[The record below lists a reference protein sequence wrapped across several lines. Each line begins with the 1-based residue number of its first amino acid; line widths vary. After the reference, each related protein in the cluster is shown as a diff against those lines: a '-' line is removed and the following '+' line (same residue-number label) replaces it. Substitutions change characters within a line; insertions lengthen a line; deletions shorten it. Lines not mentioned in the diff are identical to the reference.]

1 MNLRVGSDKA
11 VSVGGRLRPSS
22 CFRFRAKGRM
32 FIMDVRSEDRVMIQ
46 KHWKDTAVFTD
57 ALYIEPWVWGE
68 IGKKVPEGELLPGEL
83 SAVTFPA
90 GCYTVR
96 SAQRVYRIYGTGC
109 FPEKETP
116 ASREETERVRKDV
129 TPIGTIGPLVP
140 AWRNELRVTH
150 EISARHNDAPEGKFT
165 YICRAAEAS
174 SGRWT
179 EHISAIYSVKES
191 KFIPDE
197 YASLL
202 VCLTFTGDSH
212 GVDTWYKL
220 DPTGKITTL
229 RLHPYD
235 SNVDKARFT

>member
-1 MNLRVGSDKA
+1 MNIKN
-11 VSVGGRLRPSS
+11 
-22 CFRFRAKGRM
+22 
-32 FIMDVRSEDRVMIQ
+32 EDRVTIRE
-46 KHWKDTAVFTD
+46 HWKRTVVFTD
-57 ALYIEPWVWGE
+57 ALHIAAWEWSE
-68 IGKKVPEGELLPGEL
+68 IGKKVPEGELLSGEL
-83 SAVTFPA
+83 SVVTFSV
-90 GCYTVR
+90 GCYTAR
-96 SAQRVYRIYGTGC
+96 SAQRVYRSCGPVYI
-109 FPEKETP
+109 PEEETP
-116 ASREETERVRKDV
+116 AGWEETELVKKDM
-129 TPIGTIGPLVP
+129 TPMGTIRPLVP
-140 AWRNELRVTH
+140 VWCDELRVTH

-174 SGRWT
+174 SGRWK

-202 VCLTFTGDSH
+202 VCLAFAGDSH

-235 SNVDKARFT
+235 SNADKARFT

>member
-1 MNLRVGSDKA
+1 
-11 VSVGGRLRPSS
+11 
-22 CFRFRAKGRM
+22 
-32 FIMDVRSEDRVMIQ
+32 MDIRSEDRVMIQ
-46 KHWKDTAVFTD
+46 NHWKDTAVFTD
-57 ALYIEPWVWGE
+57 ALHIEAWEWGE
-68 IGKKVPEGELLPGEL
+68 IGKKVPEGKLLPGEL

-96 SAQRVYRIYGTGC
+96 SAQRVYRIYGSGY

-116 ASREETERVRKDV
+116 SSREDTERVRKDV
-129 TPIGTIGPLVP
+129 TPMGTIGPLSP
-140 AWRNELRVTH
+140 AWCDALRVTH

-165 YICRAAEAS
+165 YICRAAEART
-174 SGRWT
+174 GRWK

-191 KFIPDE
+191 KFTPDE

-202 VCLTFTGDSH
+202 VCLAFAGDSH
-212 GVDTWYKL
+212 GADTWYKL

-235 SNVDKARFT
+235 SDADKARFAVMTIQF

>member
-1 MNLRVGSDKA
+1 
-11 VSVGGRLRPSS
+11 
-22 CFRFRAKGRM
+22 
-32 FIMDVRSEDRVMIQ
+32 MDVRSEDRVMIQ

-129 TPIGTIGPLVP
+129 TPMGTIGPLFS
-140 AWRNELRVTH
+140 AWCDELRVTH

-165 YICRAAEAS
+165 YICRAAEAQN
-174 SGRWT
+174 GRWK

-191 KFIPDE
+191 EFIPDE
-197 YASLL
+197 YASLM
-202 VCLTFTGDSH
+202 VCLAFAGDSH
-212 GVDTWYKL
+212 GSDTWYKF

-229 RLHPYD
+229 L
-235 SNVDKARFT
+235 

>member
-1 MNLRVGSDKA
+1 
-11 VSVGGRLRPSS
+11 
-22 CFRFRAKGRM
+22 
-32 FIMDVRSEDRVMIQ
+32 MDVRDEDRATIQ

-57 ALYIEPWVWGE
+57 ALHIEPWEWGE
-68 IGKKVPEGELLPGEL
+68 IGKKVLEGELLTGEL
-83 SAVTFPA
+83 SATTFSV

-96 SAQRVYRIYGTGC
+96 SAQRVYRVYGPIYA
-109 FPEKETP
+109 PEKETP
-116 ASREETERVRKDV
+116 ASWEETELVRKDI
-129 TPIGTIGPLVP
+129 TPMGTIKPLVP
-140 AWRNELRVTH
+140 AWRDELRVTR
-150 EISARHNDAPEGKFT
+150 EISARHNDAPEGQFT

-174 SGRWT
+174 SGRWK

-202 VCLTFTGDSH
+202 ACLAFTGDSY

-229 RLHPYD
+229 RLHPFD
-235 SNVDKARFT
+235 SNQDKARFTSYNRH